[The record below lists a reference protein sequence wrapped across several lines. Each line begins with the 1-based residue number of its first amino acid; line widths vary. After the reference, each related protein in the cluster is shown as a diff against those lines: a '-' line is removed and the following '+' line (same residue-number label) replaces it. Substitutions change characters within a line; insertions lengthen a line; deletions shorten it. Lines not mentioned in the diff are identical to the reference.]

1 MASSVLNHLNLA
13 TRTQAQ
19 LDDRARIDLI
29 KRDRWI
35 DYPRAMQAMSRLEQL
50 LATPKRE
57 RMPCMIIHGESNIG
71 KTLVIRK
78 FQRDHPN
85 SFDEISGVDR
95 RHIVVM
101 QMPATPDQ
109 HRFYSALLFEL
120 GAPHSASASLST
132 LERLTRDLLRRLAP
146 RILIVDEVHHLL
158 AGSYREQRASLN
170 LLKYLAN
177 DLRLCIV
184 LVGTADAPLALQ
196 SDAQMNSRF
205 RPFELTRWQVNDDF
219 RRFLAAFERVI
230 PLRKA
235 SDLAQRSILEFVLA
249 YSGGLTGEIARLL
262 NESAEYAILDRS
274 EMIKLEH
281 LEHAAKASA

>member
-1 MASSVLNHLNLA
+1 MASTALNHLNIA

-19 LDDRARIDLI
+19 LDDKARIELI

-35 DYPRAMQAMSRLEQL
+35 DYPRATEAMSRLERL
-50 LATPKRE
+50 LGTPKRE
-57 RMPCMIIHGESNIG
+57 RMPCMVLHGQSNIG
-71 KTLVIRK
+71 KTLIIRK
-78 FQRDHPN
+78 FQREHPD
-85 SFDEISGVDR
+85 SFDEAKGVER
-95 RHIVVM
+95 RSIVAM

-120 GAPHSASASLST
+120 GAPHSATAGIAA
-132 LERLTRDLLRRLAP
+132 LERLARDLLRRIAP

-177 DLRLCIV
+177 DLHLCIV

-196 SDAQMNSRF
+196 SDSQMSSRF
-205 RPFELTRWQVNDDF
+205 SPFELTRWQINDEF

-230 PLRKA
+230 PLRRA
-235 SDLAQRSILEFVLA
+235 SDLGKREIVEYVFA
-249 YSGGLTGEIARLL
+249 YSAGLTGEIARLL
-262 NESAEYAILDRS
+262 NQSAEYAILDRS

-281 LEHAAKASA
+281 LEHAARLGV